1 MVKKRG
7 ILKKNSFDFEVEF
20 SFEIWSKD
28 FLTLLGEIGNFE
40 ESDTSHKSRKVKNRE
55 KIGTIGLN

>member
-1 MVKKRG
+1 MARNCDFWKKYP
-7 ILKKNSFDFEVEF
+7 FDFEVEF
-20 SFEIWSKD
+20 SFEVLSKD
-28 FLTLLGEIGNFE
+28 FLTLLGEIGNFK